1 MSCFKH
7 DFLFWSLLSSQLLF
21 LAECQNTAYLFL
33 STSGPFG
40 GSVTQRVGSQP
51 LQSRSFSHR
60 YLFWLVG
67 DLWKPPHPTPF
78 PCWKL
83 GWLGPASLCNFP
95 NQAIRTKI
103 FSLSD
108 VRFSHCYTIISV
120 TFLVYS
126 ATVTVTAFQGRQS
139 ENGHL
144 HILILILIWWHAS
157 GVATSSSPT
166 RCLDWFFFAKSFAKR
181 TEVMKRED
189 VGIS

>member
-1 MSCFKH
+1 MVSFIVSIIVFGRMPEH
-7 DFLFWSLLSSQLLF
+7 SVSVFIHFWPVWRFGNTACRFTATTVQVIQSPVSF
-21 LAECQNTAYLFL
+21 LA
-33 STSGPFG
+33 G
-40 GSVTQRVGSQP
+40 G
-51 LQSRSFSHR
+51 RSLETPS
-60 YLFWLVG
+60 
-67 DLWKPPHPTPF
+67 PHTF
-78 PCWKL
+78 PML

-108 VRFSHCYTIISV
+108 VRFSHRYTIISV

-126 ATVTVTAFQGRQS
+126 ETVTVTAFQGRQS

-189 VGIS
+189 VGISWLSGSVS